1 MILQISE
8 NAVKF
13 HHGRLAPIAAATTAV
28 AAAAAIPA
36 SVHLDH
42 VEDETLLHAGAE
54 NGVSSAMFDAS
65 KLDYDANV
73 AATRAAAEWAHQRG
87 MFLEAELGEVGG
99 KDGAH
104 APGVR
109 TDPAEAAAF
118 VAATGVDALAVAVGS
133 SHAMS
138 ERTAS
143 LDFDLIARLR
153 SAVPV
158 PLVLHGSSGVADEEL
173 RKAVSAGITK
183 INVGTLLNVHFT
195 EAVRAHLAS
204 DDTVTDPRKYLATG
218 AGRHRRCGGCR
229 AQRDRLTVR
238 CASITAMTSV
248 TVITGGAGGMGLATA
263 KVVGRDH
270 AVVLCDVRQDRLDAA
285 ASTLDGL
292 GITVKAVNCDVT
304 DRTGGR
310 RAARNR
316 VRRSAR
322 SPR

>member
-1 MILQISE
+1 MPLARTADLVSAAYRAGSGLVAFNVITLEYAEAIMAGAEKANRPVILQISE

-13 HHGRLAPIAAATTAV
+13 HHGKLAPIAAATTAV

-42 VEDETLLHAGAE
+42 VEDEELLHASAE
-54 NGVSSAMFDAS
+54 NSVSSAMFDAS
-65 KLDYDANV
+65 RLDYDANV
-73 AATRAAAEWAHQRG
+73 AATKSAAQWAHRHG

-109 TDPAEAAAF
+109 TDPVEAAAF

-153 SAVPV
+153 TAVPV
-158 PLVLHGSSGVADEEL
+158 PLVLHGSSGVADQDL

-195 EAVRAHLAS
+195 GAVRAYLES
-204 DDTVTDPRKYLATG
+204 DDAVTDPRKYLVPA
-218 AGRHRRCGGCR
+218 
-229 AQRDRLTVR
+229 
-238 CASITAMTSV
+238 
-248 TVITGGAGGMGLATA
+248 
-263 KVVGRDH
+263 
-270 AVVLCDVRQDRLDAA
+270 
-285 ASTLDGL
+285 
-292 GITVKAVNCDVT
+292 
-304 DRTGGR
+304 RTGIADAVTTLL
-310 RAARNR
+310 RAIG
-316 VRRSAR
+316 
-322 SPR
+322 